1 MAVLSYREV
10 LPRTLSHKFGEAPTA
25 ELKYVCTLDGATN
38 TQDIINTVGIF
49 HGAAHPEFS
58 YLLCLNVA
66 VSETDAFHAEVTY
79 SFESPQEG
87 IQEFQSSPLARA
99 DIWSFSTSGISVP
112 CFRYYNGNGNNDIK
126 PLVNS
131 AGDIIEGAQTIEGE
145 LKLSIAGNRATFPIA
160 NAVAVTG
167 ALNSDSFLGAAAYQW
182 MCHGISG
189 QPAVEVVNG
198 QEVNFWQVTAEL
210 SFKASGYQLYLPNV
224 GWNYLDNTSDPPG
237 KKTRVFVRDENGEKI
252 AASSVQALDED
263 GRLKLEVFD
272 ISDNRGVPSIFSR
285 RVNPAVAFAQ
295 YFGTPP
301 F

>member
-25 ELKYVCTLDGATN
+25 EIKHVLTLDGPTP
-38 TQDIINTVGIF
+38 TQEMVNTVGIF
-49 HGAAHPEFS
+49 HGSPHPEFS

-66 VSETDAFHAEVTY
+66 VSETDGFHAELTY
-79 SFESPQEG
+79 SYESPQESTG
-87 IQEFQSSPLARA
+87 GFQPSPLARA

-126 PLVNS
+126 PLINS

-145 LKLSIAGNRATFPIA
+145 LKLSIAGNRAAFPVA

-198 QEVNFWQVTAEL
+198 QEVKFWQVTAEL

-224 GWNYLDNTSDPPG
+224 GWNYISGSGDD
-237 KKTRVFVRDENGEKI
+237 KKKERCYVFEGTEKI
-252 AASSVQALDED
+252 SSASVMALNDD
-263 GRLKLEVFD
+263 GSIRFNTD
-272 ISDNRGVPSIFSR
+272 FTGSGAPGIFSR
-285 RVNPAVAFAQ
+285 RVNPAVAFSS

>member
-25 ELKYVCTLDGATN
+25 EIKHVLTLDGPTP
-38 TQDIINTVGIF
+38 TQEMVNTVGIF
-49 HGAAHPEFS
+49 HGSPHPEFS

-66 VSETDAFHAEVTY
+66 VSETDGFHAELTY
-79 SFESPQEG
+79 SYESPQESTG
-87 IQEFQSSPLARA
+87 GFQPSPLARA

-112 CFRYYNGNGNNDIK
+112 CFRYYNGSGNSDIK
-126 PLVNS
+126 PLINS

-145 LKLSIAGNRATFPIA
+145 LKLSIAGNRQTFPIA

-198 QEVNFWQVTAEL
+198 QEVKFWQVTAEL
-210 SFKASGYQLYLPNV
+210 SYKASGYQLYLPNV
-224 GWNYLDNTSDPPG
+224 GWNFLDGGTKKRAHVVDP
-237 KKTRVFVRDENGEKI
+237 DSGEKI
-252 AASSVQALDED
+252 ASANVVALTEAGAIKTSGDP
-263 GRLKLEVFD
+263 L
-272 ISDNRGVPSIFSR
+272 IISR
-285 RVNPAVAFAQ
+285 RVNPAVAFSS

>member
-25 ELKYVCTLDGATN
+25 ELKYVCTLDGATD
-38 TQDIINTVGIF
+38 TQEMVNTVGIF
-49 HGAAHPEFS
+49 HGSPHPEFS

-87 IQEFQSSPLARA
+87 TPSFQSSPLSRA

-112 CFRYYNGNGNNDIK
+112 SFRYYNGSGNSDIK
-126 PLVNS
+126 PLINS

-145 LKLSIAGNRATFPIA
+145 LKLSIAGNRQTFPIA

-198 QEVNFWQVTAEL
+198 QEVKFWQVTAEL
-210 SFKASGYQLYLPNV
+210 SYKASGYQLYLPNA
-224 GWNYLDNTSDPPG
+224 GFNYLEGGTLKRAYVLDP
-237 KKTRVFVRDENGEKI
+237 DSGEKV
-252 AASSVQALDED
+252 ASANVV
-263 GRLKLEVFD
+263 KLNSSGGIQSSGD
-272 ISDNRGVPSIFSR
+272 PIILPR

>member
-66 VSETDAFHAEVTY
+66 VSETDLFHAEVTY

-87 IQEFQSSPLARA
+87 TPSFQSSPLSRA

-112 CFRYYNGNGNNDIK
+112 CFRYYNGTGNGDIK
-126 PLVNS
+126 PLINS
-131 AGDIIEGAQTIEGE
+131 AGDIIEGAQSIEGE

-198 QEVNFWQVTAEL
+198 QEVKFWQVTAEL

-224 GWNYLDNTSDPPG
+224 GWNYVSG
-237 KKTRVFVRDENGEKI
+237 SSKKRCYVFEEGGSEKI
-252 AASSVQALDED
+252 ASASVMALNDD
-263 GRLKLEVFD
+263 G
-272 ISDNRGVPSIFSR
+272 SIRFNTDFTGSGAPTILSR
-285 RVNPAVAFAQ
+285 RVNPAVAFAT

>member
-25 ELKYVCTLDGATN
+25 EIKHVLTLDGPTP
-38 TQDIINTVGIF
+38 TQEMVNTVGIF
-49 HGAAHPEFS
+49 HGSPHPEFS

-66 VSETDAFHAEVTY
+66 VSETDGFHAELTY
-79 SFESPQEG
+79 SYESPQESTG
-87 IQEFQSSPLARA
+87 GFQPSPLARA

-112 CFRYYNGNGNNDIK
+112 TFRYYNGSGNGDIK

-131 AGDIIEGAQTIEGE
+131 AGEIIEGAQTIEGE
-145 LKLSIAGNRATFPIA
+145 LKLSIAGNRQTFPIA

-198 QEVNFWQVTAEL
+198 QEVKFWQVTAEL
-210 SFKASGYQLYLPNV
+210 SYKASGYQLYLPNA
-224 GWNYLDNTSDPPG
+224 GFNYLEGGTLKRAYVLDP
-237 KKTRVFVRDENGEKI
+237 DSGEKV
-252 AASSVQALDED
+252 ASANVV
-263 GRLKLEVFD
+263 KLNSSGGIQSSGD
-272 ISDNRGVPSIFSR
+272 PILLAR
-285 RVNPAVAFAQ
+285 RFNPAVAFSS

>member
-87 IQEFQSSPLARA
+87 IQEFQTSPLARA
-99 DIWSFSTSGISVP
+99 DIWSFSTSGVAVP
-112 CFRYYNGNGNNDIK
+112 TFRYYNGTGNTDIK
-126 PLVNS
+126 PLINS
-131 AGDIIEGAQTIEGE
+131 AGDIIPGAQSIEGE

-224 GWNYLDNTSDPPG
+224 GWNYVSSG
-237 KKTRVFVRDENGEKI
+237 SKKRCYVFEEGGIEKI
-252 AASSVQALDED
+252 ASASVMALNDD
-263 GRLKLEVFD
+263 G
-272 ISDNRGVPSIFSR
+272 SIRFNTDFTGSGAPEILSR
-285 RVNPAVAFAQ
+285 RVNPAVAFAT

>member
-25 ELKYVCTLDGATN
+25 EIKHVLTLDGPTP
-38 TQDIINTVGIF
+38 TQEMVNTVGIF
-49 HGAAHPEFS
+49 HGSQHPEFS

-66 VSETDAFHAEVTY
+66 VSETDRFHAELTY
-79 SFESPQEG
+79 SFESPQESTG
-87 IQEFQSSPLARA
+87 GFQPSPLARA

-112 CFRYYNGNGNNDIK
+112 AFRYYNGSDNNDIK
-126 PLVNS
+126 PLINS
-131 AGDIIEGAQTIEGE
+131 AGEIIEGAQSIEGE

-198 QEVNFWQVTAEL
+198 VEITFWQVTAEL
-210 SFKASGYQLYLPNV
+210 SYKASGYQLYLPNV
-224 GWNYLDNTSDPPG
+224 GWNYVSGGSKKRCYVFEEGGIEKVASASVMALNDDGSIRFNTDFTGSGAPG
-237 KKTRVFVRDENGEKI
+237 
-252 AASSVQALDED
+252 
-263 GRLKLEVFD
+263 
-272 ISDNRGVPSIFSR
+272 IFSR
-285 RVNPAVAFAQ
+285 RVNPAVAFSS

>member
-87 IQEFQSSPLARA
+87 IQEFQSSPLSRA

-112 CFRYYNGNGNNDIK
+112 CFRYYNGSGNGDIK
-126 PLVNS
+126 PLINS
-131 AGDIIEGAQTIEGE
+131 AGDILEGAQAIEGE

-224 GWNYLDNTSDPPG
+224 GWHYISGAGASKKKERCYVFEEGGIQQVASASVMALNDDGSIRFNTDFTGSGAPTILP
-237 KKTRVFVRDENGEKI
+237 
-252 AASSVQALDED
+252 
-263 GRLKLEVFD
+263 
-272 ISDNRGVPSIFSR
+272 R
-285 RVNPAVAFAQ
+285 RVNPAVAFAT

>member
-87 IQEFQSSPLARA
+87 TPSFQTSPLSRA

-112 CFRYYNGNGNNDIK
+112 CFRYYNGSGNNDIK
-126 PLVNS
+126 PLINS
-131 AGDIIEGAQTIEGE
+131 AGDILEGAQAIEGE

-198 QEVNFWQVTAEL
+198 IEVNFWQVTAEL

-224 GWNYLDNTSDPPG
+224 GWNYVSG
-237 KKTRVFVRDENGEKI
+237 SSKKRCYVFEEGGSEKI
-252 AASSVQALDED
+252 ASASVMALNDD
-263 GRLKLEVFD
+263 GSIRFN
-272 ISDNRGVPSIFSR
+272 SDFTGSGAPAIFSR
-285 RVNPAVAFAQ
+285 RVNPAVAFAT

>member
-49 HGAAHPEFS
+49 HGASHPEFS
-58 YLLCLNVA
+58 YLLCLNVS

-87 IQEFQSSPLARA
+87 IQEFQTSPLARA

-112 CFRYYNGNGNNDIK
+112 CFRYYNGTGNGDIK
-126 PLVNS
+126 PLINS
-131 AGDIIEGAQTIEGE
+131 AGDILEGAQSIEGE

-167 ALNSDSFLGAAAYQW
+167 ALNSDSFLGADAYQW

-224 GWNYLDNTSDPPG
+224 GWNYVSG
-237 KKTRVFVRDENGEKI
+237 SSKKRCYVFEEGGIEKI
-252 AASSVQALDED
+252 ASASVMALNDD
-263 GRLKLEVFD
+263 G
-272 ISDNRGVPSIFSR
+272 SIRFNTDFTGSGAPTILSR
-285 RVNPAVAFAQ
+285 RVNPAVAFAT

>member
-87 IQEFQSSPLARA
+87 TPSFQSSPMARP
-99 DIWSFSTSGISVP
+99 DIWSFSTSGVSVP
-112 CFRYYNGNGNNDIK
+112 SFRYYNGSGNSDIR
-126 PLVNS
+126 PLINS
-131 AGDIIEGAQTIEGE
+131 AGDIIEGAQSIEGE
-145 LKLSIAGNRATFPIA
+145 LKLSIAGNRTDFPIA
-160 NAVAVTG
+160 SAVAVTG
-167 ALNSDSFLGAAAYQW
+167 AVNADSFLGAAAYQW

-198 QEVNFWQVTAEL
+198 VEETFWQVTAEL

-224 GWNYLDNTSDPPG
+224 GWNYVSSG
-237 KKTRVFVRDENGEKI
+237 SKKRCYVFEEGGTDKV
-252 AASSVQALDED
+252 ASASVMALNED
-263 GRLKLEVFD
+263 GSIRFN
-272 ISDNRGVPSIFSR
+272 SDFTGSGAPIILTR
-285 RVNPAVAFAQ
+285 RVNPAVNFAT

>member
-87 IQEFQSSPLARA
+87 TPSFQSSPLSRA
-99 DIWSFSTSGISVP
+99 DIWSFSTSAISVP
-112 CFRYYNGNGNNDIK
+112 CFRYYNGSGNGDIK
-126 PLVNS
+126 PLINS
-131 AGDIIEGAQTIEGE
+131 AGEIIEGAQSIEGE

-210 SFKASGYQLYLPNV
+210 SFKASGYQLYLPNA
-224 GWNYLDNTSDPPG
+224 GFNYLEGGELKRAYVLDP
-237 KKTRVFVRDENGEKI
+237 DSGEKV
-252 AASSVQALDED
+252 ASANVVKLDSSGGIQSSGD
-263 GRLKLEVFD
+263 PILL
-272 ISDNRGVPSIFSR
+272 NRRF
-285 RVNPAVAFAQ
+285 NPAVAFAT

>member
-25 ELKYVCTLDGATN
+25 EMKFVCTLDGATN
-38 TQDIINTVGIF
+38 TQEIINTVGIF

-87 IQEFQSSPLARA
+87 TPSFQTSPLSRA

-112 CFRYYNGNGNNDIK
+112 CFRYYNGSGNSDIK
-126 PLVNS
+126 PLINS
-131 AGDIIEGAQTIEGE
+131 AGDIIEGAQSIEGE
-145 LKLSIAGNRATFPIA
+145 LKLSIAGNRARFPIA

-167 ALNSDSFLGAAAYQW
+167 AVNADSFLGAAAYQW

-198 QEVNFWQVTAEL
+198 IEVNFWQVTAEL

-224 GWNYLDNTSDPPG
+224 GWNYVSG
-237 KKTRVFVRDENGEKI
+237 SSKKRCYVFEEGGSEKI
-252 AASSVQALDED
+252 ASASVMALNDD
-263 GRLKLEVFD
+263 GSIRFN
-272 ISDNRGVPSIFSR
+272 SDFTGSGAPAIFSR
-285 RVNPAVAFAQ
+285 RVNPAVAFAT

>member
-1 MAVLSYREV
+1 MAVISQRE
-10 LPRTLSHKFGEAPTA
+10 LGRSFSHRFGEGPTA
-25 ELKYVCTLDGATN
+25 QIRVAYSLDGATPNQTILN
-38 TQDIINTVGIF
+38 TGGYLFGVV
-49 HGAAHPEFS
+49 HPEYT
-58 YLLCLNVA
+58 YLLCN
-66 VSETDAFHAEVTY
+66 DAQVTESSAYSAEATY
-79 SFESPQEG
+79 SFAAPDTGTGGFEP
-87 IQEFQSSPLARA
+87 SPLARD
-99 DIWSFSTSGISVP
+99 DIWSFSTSGVAVP
-112 CFRYYNGNGNNDIK
+112 TFRYYNGTGNNDIK
-126 PLVNS
+126 PLINS

-182 MCHGISG
+182 ICHGITG

-198 QEVNFWQVTAEL
+198 QEVKFWQVTAEL

-224 GWNYLDNTSDPPG
+224 GWNYVSSGSKKRCYVFEEGGSD
-237 KKTRVFVRDENGEKI
+237 KI
-252 AASSVQALDED
+252 ASASVMALNDD
-263 GRLKLEVFD
+263 GSIRFNTD
-272 ISDNRGVPSIFSR
+272 FTGSGAPGIFSR

>member
-25 ELKYVCTLDGATN
+25 EIKYVCTLDGATN

-49 HGAAHPEFS
+49 HGASHPEFS

-87 IQEFQSSPLARA
+87 TPSFQSSPLSRA

-112 CFRYYNGNGNNDIK
+112 AFRYYNGSGNNDIK
-126 PLVNS
+126 PLINS
-131 AGDIIEGAQTIEGE
+131 AGDIIEGAQAIEGE

-198 QEVNFWQVTAEL
+198 IEVNFWQVTAEL

-224 GWNYLDNTSDPPG
+224 GWNYVSG
-237 KKTRVFVRDENGEKI
+237 SSKKRCYVFEEGGIEKI
-252 AASSVQALDED
+252 ASASVMALNDD
-263 GRLKLEVFD
+263 G
-272 ISDNRGVPSIFSR
+272 SIRFNNDFTGSGAPTILPR
-285 RVNPAVAFAQ
+285 RVNPAVAFST

>member
-87 IQEFQSSPLARA
+87 IQEFQTSPLSRA

-112 CFRYYNGNGNNDIK
+112 CFRYYNGSGNGDIK
-126 PLVNS
+126 PLINS
-131 AGDIIEGAQTIEGE
+131 AGDIIEGAQSIEGE

-224 GWNYLDNTSDPPG
+224 GWNYVSG
-237 KKTRVFVRDENGEKI
+237 SSKKRCYVFEEGGTDKI
-252 AASSVQALDED
+252 ASASVMALNDD
-263 GRLKLEVFD
+263 G
-272 ISDNRGVPSIFSR
+272 SIRFNTDFTGSGAPTILSR
-285 RVNPAVAFAQ
+285 RVNPAVAFAT